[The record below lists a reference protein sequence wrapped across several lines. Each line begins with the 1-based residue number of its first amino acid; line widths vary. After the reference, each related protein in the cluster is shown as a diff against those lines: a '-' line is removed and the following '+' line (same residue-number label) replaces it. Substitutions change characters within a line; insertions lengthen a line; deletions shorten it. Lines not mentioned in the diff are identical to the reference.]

1 MKYECVKNGMAKDG
15 RHITAGSVIELDPE
29 YAEHLVQKGLV
40 VAASGAPNSPGRT
53 VSKKQRAVSKPQ
65 DLEQAVEEE

>member
-29 YAEHLVQKGLV
+29 YAEHLVKRCLV
-40 VAASGAPNSPGRT
+40 VAVSSAPKA
-53 VSKKQRAVSKPQ
+53 KKQRAVSKPQ

>member
-15 RHITAGSVIELDPE
+15 RHITAGAVIELDPE
-29 YAEHLVQKGLV
+29 YAEHLVKKGLI
-40 VAASGAPNSPGRT
+40 VAASGAGK
-53 VSKKQRAVSKPQ
+53 SKKQRAVTKPK

>member
-15 RHITAGSVIELDPE
+15 RHITAGAVIELDPE
-29 YAEHLVQKGLV
+29 YAEHLVQRGLV
-40 VAASGAPNSPGRT
+40 VAKGSS
-53 VSKKQRAVSKPQ
+53 SKKKQRAVTKPK

>member
-15 RHITAGSVIELDPE
+15 RHITVGSIIELDE
-29 YAEHLVQKGLV
+29 DYAQHLIKKGLV
-40 VAASGAPNSPGRT
+40 VAVSGAAK
-53 VSKKQRAVSKPQ
+53 SKKQRAVTKPQ

>member
-15 RHITAGSVIELDPE
+15 RHITAGKVLELDPD

-40 VAASGAPNSPGRT
+40 VAASGAGKP
-53 VSKKQRAVSKPQ
+53 KKQRAVTKPK

>member
-15 RHITAGSVIELDPE
+15 RHITVGRVLELDPD
-29 YAEHLVQKGLV
+29 YAEHLITKGLI
-40 VAASGAPNSPGRT
+40 VAASGAGK
-53 VSKKQRAVSKPQ
+53 SKKQRAVTKPK

>member
-1 MKYECVKNGMAKDG
+1 MKYECIKNGMAKDG
-15 RHITAGSVIELDPE
+15 RHITAGKVIELDPE

-40 VAASGAPNSPGRT
+40 VAEKNKT
-53 VSKKQRAVSKPQ
+53 VAEKSKKQRAVVKPK

>member
-15 RHITAGSVIELDPE
+15 RHITAGKVIELDPE
-29 YAEHLVQKGLV
+29 YAEHLVKKGLI
-40 VAASGAPNSPGRT
+40 VA
-53 VSKKQRAVSKPQ
+53 VSSAEKSKKKQRAVTKPH

>member
-15 RHITAGSVIELDPE
+15 RHITAGAVIELDPE
-29 YAEHLVQKGLV
+29 YAEHLVQRGLV
-40 VAASGAPNSPGRT
+40 CPASGEK
-53 VSKKQRAVSKPQ
+53 SKKQRAVAKPQ

>member
-15 RHITAGSVIELDPE
+15 RHITAGSVIELDEE
-29 YAEHLVQKGLV
+29 YAQHLVKKGLV
-40 VAASGAPNSPGRT
+40 VAASGAPK
-53 VSKKQRAVSKPQ
+53 SKKQRAVSKPQ